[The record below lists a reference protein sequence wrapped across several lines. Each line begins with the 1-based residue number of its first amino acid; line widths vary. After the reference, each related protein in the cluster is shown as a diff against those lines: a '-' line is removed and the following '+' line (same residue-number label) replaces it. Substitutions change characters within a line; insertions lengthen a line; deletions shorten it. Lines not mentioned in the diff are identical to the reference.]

1 MKEKYLKDDLSKMLA
16 IKDIIKL
23 IISLPLRQNNK
34 LKEKEKDLQNHI
46 S

>member
-1 MKEKYLKDDLSKMLA
+1 MKEKYLKDDLGKMLA
-16 IKDIIKL
+16 VKDIIEL